1 MNLLLRL
8 DPNNMEHPTHEIT
21 MTEEDIN
28 SIDITLTEE
37 MLKDIEDIHF
47 SDPNPCV

>member
-28 SIDITLTEE
+28 SIDITLTGE
-37 MLKDIEDIHF
+37 MLKDIGDIYL
-47 SDPNPCV
+47 SDSNPCV

>member
-1 MNLLLRL
+1 MNSLLRL
-8 DPNNMEHPTHEIT
+8 DPNNMEHPSHEIT

-37 MLKDIEDIHF
+37 MLKNIVDIHL
-47 SDPNPCV
+47 SDSNPCV